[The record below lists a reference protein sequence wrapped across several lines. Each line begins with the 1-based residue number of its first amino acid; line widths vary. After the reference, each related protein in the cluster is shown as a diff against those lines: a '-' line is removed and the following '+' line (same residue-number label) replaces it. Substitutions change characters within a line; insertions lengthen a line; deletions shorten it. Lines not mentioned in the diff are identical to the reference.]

1 MLKFIIQQK
10 GDLTQS
16 IAGDADIL
24 IVKIMMT
31 ILEGIWDYYNINI
44 LFQYFTVILGSNSPK
59 QLMKCSKIPN
69 SLQVSRW

>member
-31 ILEGIWDYYNINI
+31 ILEGI
-44 LFQYFTVILGSNSPK
+44 
-59 QLMKCSKIPN
+59 
-69 SLQVSRW
+69 